1 MGYTHY
7 WTIKEEL
14 PREKFIEWAE
24 GVKVIVET
32 AVEAGI
38 PLGNGLGEDKPEI
51 SDNVIV
57 FNGVGAGGHESFG
70 ISIDD
75 EGFDFCKTAAK
86 PYDAVVTATLIHAKK
101 IFGAAIEIKS
111 DGEWAEWEGGQ
122 LLYETVFDVQPQ
134 ESEVFA

>member
-14 PREKFIEWAE
+14 PREKFTQWTE

-32 AVEAGI
+32 AIEAGI
-38 PLGNGLGEDKPEI
+38 RLGNGLGKDAPEI
-51 SDNVIV
+51 SDTLIV
-57 FNGVGAGGHESFG
+57 FNGVGVFSHESFG
-70 ISIDD
+70 VSFDD
-75 EGFDFCKTAAK
+75 IGFDFCKTAAK
-86 PYDAVVTATLIHAKK
+86 PYDAVVTASLIHAKK
-101 IFGAAIEIKS
+101 IFGDAIEIKS